1 MSSALVCVSHS
12 PLMHCYTKAPA
23 EHQTI
28 NALLDRRA
36 AEIKAFDP
44 ELVFAF
50 GPDHYT
56 SFFRK
61 LAPPFC
67 IGVAAHATADIGGYA
82 GTLKVP
88 ADTAIACA
96 SALHNSD
103 IDIAVS
109 YDLAIDHGISQ
120 TLVNICGA
128 LDRYPVIP
136 ISFNIMT
143 HPLPPFRRSRV
154 LGEAVGRFVRTLGKR
169 VLFIGSG
176 GLSHNP
182 VQIFPP
188 YGTADQPITEYQ
200 RVGPHED
207 PAKLAEWL
215 KHMDVVHRGG
225 AAALGSGAISAA
237 DCKLNRELDLQF
249 IDFVTEGRVD
259 KADQWQPA
267 EMIERAG
274 IGSVEIYTWIAAC
287 SAHAVAGGA
296 LPVKDIYAQTVEY
309 GVALGM
315 VHA

>member
-1 MSSALVCVSHS
+1 MNSALVCVSHS
-12 PLMHCYTKAPA
+12 PLMHCYTKAPN
-23 EHQTI
+23 EHETI
-28 NALLDRRA
+28 NQLFSRRA
-36 AEIKAFDP
+36 AEVKAFDP
-44 ELVFAF
+44 ELVIAF

-67 IGVAAHATADIGGYA
+67 LGVASHATADIGGHDGA
-82 GTLKVP
+82 LRVP
-88 ADTAIACA
+88 SELAIACA
-96 SALHNSD
+96 SALHESD
-103 IDIAVS
+103 IDMAVS

-120 TLVNICGA
+120 TLVNVCGA

-143 HPLPPFRRSRV
+143 HPLPPFRRSRA
-154 LGEAVGRFVRTLGKR
+154 LGEAVGRFAKSLDKR

-182 VQIFPP
+182 TMIFPP
-188 YGTADQPITEYQ
+188 YGTAEKPISEYQ
-200 RVGPHED
+200 MLGPHED
-207 PAKLAEWL
+207 QGKLDQWL
-215 KHMDVVHRGG
+215 THMDVVHREG

-237 DCKLNRELDLQF
+237 DCKLNRDLDLEF
-249 IDFVTEGRVD
+249 LGYVTSGRVD
-259 KADQWQPA
+259 KADKWKPA
-267 EMIERAG
+267 ELIEQAG

-287 SAHAVAGGA
+287 SAHAVCGGA
-296 LPVKDIYAQTVEY
+296 KPVQDIYAQTVEY